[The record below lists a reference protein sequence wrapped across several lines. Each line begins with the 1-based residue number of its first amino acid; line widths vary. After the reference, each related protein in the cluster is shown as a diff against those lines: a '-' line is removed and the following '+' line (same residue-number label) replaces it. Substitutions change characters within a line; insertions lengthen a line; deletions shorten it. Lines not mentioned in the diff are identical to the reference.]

1 MKHESNVSK
10 ERIMDTMVKLMME
23 RKDINKITTR
33 QIAELANVNS
43 ALINYYYQSKENLV
57 FKAVEICM
65 DNIAKELFVNDKQNE
80 NPIDKLKNMIK
91 KFSSFAFNNYYLSE
105 IAIANEIRHGSITTN
120 SMFLPLLKEIFKK
133 NKTEMELKMIA
144 LQIITP
150 MQVLFLNANEYKV
163 YLAKDLYNE
172 QIRNELL
179 DQMID
184 NILSEKIERKEDDK

>member
-1 MKHESNVSK
+1 MKNENIESK

-65 DNIAKELFVNDKQNE
+65 DNIAKELFVEDKQNE
-80 NPIDKLKNMIK
+80 NPISKLKKMIK
-91 KFSSFAFNNYYLSE
+91 TFSGFAFDNYYLSE
-105 IAIANEIRHGSITTN
+105 IAIGNEIRHGSITTN
-120 SMFLPLLKEIFKK
+120 TMFLPLLKEIFKES
-133 NKTEMELKMIA
+133 KTETELKLIA

-150 MQVLFLNANEYKV
+150 MQVLFLNANDYKG
-163 YLAKDLYNE
+163 YIAKDLYNE
-172 QIRNELL
+172 EIRNELL

-184 NILSEKIERKEDDK
+184 NILKGK